1 MHEENK
7 ESHST
12 TLLLN
17 TKTLAYRMVF
27 RCVTIHVKSLRL
39 FKQQS
44 ASTLSAMDLPFNQP
58 LCKKILISVW
68 TKIYPTVFLSQ
79 AGNSDNQSN
88 FWSIPVAWAAK
99 GLHLCGYA
107 GPQRITVC
115 YCHCN
120 DTIWISF
127 PQLSKTKPGKPYC
140 QLLQFWKTNFF
151 WQLSIHHIN
160 FKNL

>member
-27 RCVTIHVKSLRL
+27 RCVTIRVKSLRL

-44 ASTLSAMDLPFNQP
+44 AGTLSAMDLPFNQP

-79 AGNSDNQSN
+79 AGNSD
-88 FWSIPVAWAAK
+88 K
-99 GLHLCGYA
+99 
-107 GPQRITVC
+107 
-115 YCHCN
+115 
-120 DTIWISF
+120 
-127 PQLSKTKPGKPYC
+127 QLFDQYLLPEQPKASTYVVMQGHTE
-140 QLLQFWKTNFF
+140 LQFVTVIAMIPYGYPFHSWAKQNLANLIVNYYNFERRTF
-151 WQLSIHHIN
+151 SDSYLSIT
-160 FKNL
+160 